1 MKIAIDG
8 PAAAGKTTLAKGLAR
23 ELDFWYIDTGA
34 LFRAYALYLLRN
46 GITSKEKRRIA
57 DLALIPDYFQNQID
71 IRFSPSGKM
80 GIFIGGEKVN
90 DGELRTQEVGMM
102 ASDIGTISEVR
113 HMLLRVERGLAYAGD
128 KVMEGRDITTT
139 VLPDAELK
147 IYLTANIDIRVL
159 RRVKDLQARS
169 NEPVLYEMVKEQL
182 VTRDRQDMEREESPL
197 RKADDA
203 VLIDSTKMTADE
215 VLQYVIKLVKER
227 RS

>member
-147 IYLTANIDIRVL
+147 IYLTADIDIRVL

-169 NEPVLYEMVKEQL
+169 DEPVLYEMVKEQL

-203 VLIDSTKMTADE
+203 VLIDSTKMMADE

>member
-102 ASDIGTISEVR
+102 ASDIGTISEIR
-113 HMLLRVERGLAYAGD
+113 HMLLRVERGLAYTGD
-128 KVMEGRDITTT
+128 RVMEGRDITTT

-147 IYLTANIDIRVL
+147 IYLTADIDIRVL

-169 NEPVLYEMVKEQL
+169 DEPVLYEMVKEQL

-197 RKADDA
+197 RKAGDA

-215 VLQYVIKLVKER
+215 VLQYAIKLVEER
-227 RS
+227 RL

>member
-147 IYLTANIDIRVL
+147 IYLTADIDIRVL

>member
-102 ASDIGTISEVR
+102 ASDIGTISEIR
-113 HMLLRVERGLAYAGD
+113 HMLLRVERGIAYTGD

-147 IYLTANIDIRVL
+147 IYLTADIDIRVL

-169 NEPVLYEMVKEQL
+169 DEPVLYEMVKEQL

-197 RKADDA
+197 RKAGDA

-215 VLQYVIKLVKER
+215 VLQYAIKLVEER
-227 RS
+227 RL

>member
-8 PAAAGKTTLAKGLAR
+8 PAAAGKTTLAKGLA
-23 ELDFWYIDTGA
+23 EKLDFWYIDTGSIY
-34 LFRAYALYLLRN
+34 RAYALYLLRK
-46 GITSKEKRRIA
+46 GITSDEKRRIA
-57 DLALIPDYFQNQID
+57 DLARIPDYFQNQID
-71 IRFSPSGKM
+71 VRFSARGKM
-80 GIFIGGEKVN
+80 GIFIKGKKIN

-147 IYLTANIDIRVL
+147 IYLTANIDVRVL
-159 RRVKDLQARS
+159 RRVKDLQARTD
-169 NEPVLYEMVKEQL
+169 EPVLYEMVKEQL

>member
-102 ASDIGTISEVR
+102 ASDIGTISEIR
-113 HMLLRVERGLAYAGD
+113 HMLLRVERGLAYTGD

-147 IYLTANIDIRVL
+147 IYLTADIDIRVL

-169 NEPVLYEMVKEQL
+169 DEPVLYEMVKEQL

-215 VLQYVIKLVKER
+215 VLQYVIKLVKKR